1 MSENINKGKKKKKG
15 KQKVRKRIS
24 HQVMPKGMNL
34 EDWQVA
40 LRRQVAREE
49 RLLVAAVDDK
59 LQPGEYIVTN
69 PKNEQQYK
77 VVYRGANS
85 QWNYCSCFDFRTS
98 QLGTCKHIEA
108 LKLTFGGRRKV
119 HRELPSYSSVYID
132 YRQGRQVR
140 IRIGCDNSEA
150 FKMLAND
157 YFDEHLA
164 LKSAAYAH
172 FHEFLAKAR
181 ELDAGFRCYPD
192 ALQYVVERR
201 ENIERAA
208 WVDALG
214 QDDFNSLLHTRL

>member
-1 MSENINKGKKKKKG
+1 M
-15 KQKVRKRIS
+15 
-24 HQVMPKGMNL
+24 
-34 EDWQVA
+34 
-40 LRRQVAREE
+40 
-49 RLLVAAVDDK
+49 
-59 LQPGEYIVTN
+59 VTN
-69 PKNEQQYK
+69 PKTEQQYK

-119 HRELPSYSSVYID
+119 HRELPPYSSVYID

-164 LKSAAYAH
+164 LKPAAYAH
-172 FHEFLAKAR
+172 FHENSMPG
-181 ELDAGFRCYPD
+181 LDVTPMRCNMLLNAEKTLKGRHGLTLWSRKISTLCCTP
-192 ALQYVVERR
+192 ASILIRL
-201 ENIERAA
+201 RA
-208 WVDALG
+208 
-214 QDDFNSLLHTRL
+214 